1 MDNNTNKNCH
11 IPIYKY
17 QELSILS
24 SILTIV
30 GFIPDLLNENNYS
43 NLKWSIWTAS
53 SFLSVLYFY
62 ENQDYYALSNRFIIL
77 IFNGIIFIKTVKNP
91 FLQKK

>member
-1 MDNNTNKNCH
+1 MDCNN

-24 SILTIV
+24 SVLTIV
-30 GFIPDLLNENNYS
+30 GFIPDLLNQNSYS
-43 NLKWSIWTAS
+43 NLKWSFWTAS

-62 ENQDYYALSNRFIIL
+62 E
-77 IFNGIIFIKTVKNP
+77 K
-91 FLQKK
+91 